1 MLSKVRTCEREDPDD
16 EDDHRDPAVREV
28 VVPGVGVDDGP
39 PPVDGDDDDRERRHQ
54 DVGAC
59 RKKMRAINYNE
70 MKIIHGL
77 GCKCGRWAQN

>member
-1 MLSKVRTCEREDPDD
+1 MVAENHFLQIKLAVTRRRTKPLLSKVRTCEREDPDD
-16 EDDHRDPAVREV
+16 EDDHRDPAVGEV

-59 RKKMRAINYNE
+59 RKK
-70 MKIIHGL
+70 
-77 GCKCGRWAQN
+77 CSS